1 MKRILFIF
9 LAAFISMFASGDNL
23 EKLVGTWNYTASYAP
38 PGYDKGQLVFF
49 QKEGK
54 TSGQVKISGYATDI
68 KNLKYSDGTYSFIV
82 TVEYQDIPVS
92 FKLEGDKL
100 AGKASSPDGDLPIE
114 ATKVTEAKE

>member
-9 LAAFISMFASGDNL
+9 LAAFISFVATGNDL
-23 EKLVGTWNYTASYAP
+23 GKLIGTWNYTASYAP

-49 QKEGK
+49 DKDGI
-54 TSGQVKISGYATDI
+54 TTGQVKISGYATDI
-68 KNLKYSDGTYSFIV
+68 KNLKFSEGVYSFTV

-100 AGKASSPDGDLPIE
+100 TGKASSPEGDLPIE
-114 ATKVTEAKE
+114 AKKVTEPKE